1 MSGLLWYTLCGVPP
15 LGNPMSRTHLW
26 PGAALAIV
34 SALLFGASTPLAK
47 LLIGDGI
54 RPVMLAGLFY
64 LGAGMG
70 LGAVQGIRRLLGRRN
85 RETPLRRA
93 DLPRLTLAILLGGSL
108 APVLLLLGLARTS
121 AAVAALLLN
130 LEGVATMVIAWLV
143 FRENVDKR
151 LLLGALAITAGAVLL
166 STQGFSAS
174 SGLTDKGY
182 GALLIAAACVAWG
195 IDNNVTRGLS
205 GADPAQITM
214 LKGLAAGVIN
224 VVFGLLGGARFPSPA
239 LLLMAA
245 LVGFLGYGISLTLF
259 VRALRYLG
267 AARTSAYFSTAP
279 FLGALLA
286 LALFAGTLT
295 TTLLI
300 AGALMAW
307 GIYLHVSES
316 HSHEHSHP
324 ALEHEHSHTH
334 DEHHQ
339 HFHDAGV
346 PAGQPHAHAHRHAPL
361 IHKHPHYPDLH
372 HHHSH

>member
-1 MSGLLWYTLCGVPP
+1 V
-15 LGNPMSRTHLW
+15 
-26 PGAALAIV
+26 
-34 SALLFGASTPLAK
+34 LFGASTPLAK
-47 LLIGDGI
+47 LLISDGI
-54 RPVMLAGLFY
+54 QPELLAGLFY
-64 LGAGMG
+64 LGAGVG
-70 LGAVQGIRRLLGRRN
+70 LGAVQAIRRLIGHRN
-85 RETPLRRA
+85 RETPLRRT
-93 DLPRLTLAILLGGSL
+93 DLPRLALAVLLGGTV

-121 AAVAALLLN
+121 AAAAALLLN
-130 LEGVATMVIAWLV
+130 LEGVATMAIAWLV

-166 STQGFSAS
+166 STGSH
-174 SGLTDKGY
+174 LTG
-182 GALLIAAACVAWG
+182 GALRSTALGSLLIAAACVAWA

-205 GADPAQITM
+205 GADPVQITL
-214 LKGLAAGVIN
+214 LKGLVAGSIN
-224 VVFGLLGGARFPSPA
+224 VALALMGGARFPSPS
-239 LLLMAA
+239 LLLMSA

-259 VRALRYLG
+259 VRAMRYLG

-286 LALFAGTLT
+286 LGLFAGTLT

-307 GIYLHVSES
+307 GVYLHLTES
-316 HSHEHSHP
+316 HSHEHIHGEM
-324 ALEHEHSHTH
+324 EHEHGHTH

-346 PAGQPHAHAHRHAPL
+346 SPGEPHAHSHRHARL
-361 IHKHPHYPDLH
+361 VHKHPHYPDLH

>member
-1 MSGLLWYTLCGVPP
+1 MRGLLWYTLCGVPP
-15 LGNPMSRTHLW
+15 LGKPMSRTHFW
-26 PGAALAIV
+26 PGAALAV
-34 SALLFGASTPLAK
+34 MSALLFGASTPLAK

-54 RPVMLAGLFY
+54 RPEMLAGLFY
-64 LGAGMG
+64 LGAGIG
-70 LGAVQGIRRLLGRRN
+70 LGAVQGIRRLLGQPN
-85 RETPLRRA
+85 REAPLRRA
-93 DLPRLTLAILLGGSL
+93 DLPRLTVAILLGGTL
-108 APVLLLLGLARTS
+108 APVLLLLGVARTS

-130 LEGVATMVIAWLV
+130 LEGVATMAIAWLV

-151 LLLGALAITAGAVLL
+151 LLLGALAISAGAVLL
-166 STQGFSAS
+166 SIG
-174 SGLTDKGY
+174 GGWGD
-182 GALLIAAACVAWG
+182 GALRGTALGSLLIAAACLAWG

-214 LKGLAAGVIN
+214 LKGLVAGSIN
-224 VVFGLLGGARFPSPA
+224 VALALINGARLPGPA
-239 LLLMAA
+239 LMLMAA
-245 LVGFLGYGISLTLF
+245 LVGFFGYGISLTLF

-307 GIYLHVSES
+307 GVYLHLTES
-316 HSHEHSHP
+316 HSHEHIHGEM
-324 ALEHEHSHTH
+324 EHEHSHTH

-346 PAGQPHAHAHRHAPL
+346 SPGEPHAHSHRHARL
-361 IHKHPHYPDLH
+361 VHKHPHYPDLH